1 MNYERM
7 VIISNI
13 EIIESQL
20 RQMLGQVVW
29 THKIQEKQSDIY
41 KFWYNVWE
49 TTRILTSAITTSGI
63 VASLIYDSYCAK
75 VITAIVSLISLF
87 INSYL
92 KVYDLKNLQRQ
103 HKQSALAHFELRER
117 IICTLSDIKLNKIDE
132 SQAINLRDELSKK
145 FIEICKI
152 TIDPSEEAVKKASKC
167 LKVRQ
172 DNTFSDAEIDSYLPV
187 CLRKK

>member
-1 MNYERM
+1 MNKRRM

-13 EIIESQL
+13 EIIEGQL

-29 THKIQEKQSDIY
+29 THKIQEKQADIY
-41 KFWYNVWE
+41 KFWYNFWE
-49 TTRILTSAITTSGI
+49 TMRVLTSAITTSGI
-63 VASLIYDSYCAK
+63 VASLIYDGYWAK
-75 VITAIVSLISLF
+75 VVTAIVSLLSLF

-103 HKQSALAHFELRER
+103 HKQSALAHLELRER
-117 IICTLSDIKLNKIDE
+117 IICTLSDIKMNKIDE
-132 SQAINLRDELSKK
+132 NKAIDLRDELSKK

-152 TIDPSEEAVKKASKC
+152 TIDPTEQAVEEASKC
-167 LKVRQ
+167 LKERH
-172 DNTFSDAEIDSYLPV
+172 DNTFSDEEIDSYLPV